1 MKINK
6 EELALDLIDFLYKS
20 PSAYQAVETIK
31 ERLDKDGF
39 VELKEAD
46 TWKLVS
52 EGKYYVTK
60 NDSALIAFKVGTED
74 VENSGFKII
83 GAHTDSPGFRVKA
96 KPEMVSEKT
105 YLKFNTEV
113 YGGPLLY
120 TWFDRPL
127 GLAGKVT
134 VKGESALKPEVKLVN
149 IDRPILVIPSVA
161 IHMNRAVNEGFA
173 INKQKDTLP
182 LVGLINDTLEKEN
195 FLVNLLATELGVK
208 AEDILGFDLGPYEVV
223 KGNLGGVN
231 NEFISSG
238 RLDDLWM
245 VYAGIVGLVDS
256 KNTKTTNVMVCVDNE
271 EIGSH
276 TAQGANS
283 ALILNILERISL
295 ALGKNREG
303 LHKALANSVMISA
316 DLAHA
321 IHPNAEEKH
330 DPTNRPVMGGGPVL
344 KTAASGS
351 YSTDSYNAAIFDGLC
366 KACDVPYQTFF
377 NRSDVRGGSTIGPMA
392 ASRLTIPV
400 IDMGAPLLSMH
411 SVRELAIVDDNYYTV
426 KLFTEFYNA

>member
-1 MKINK
+1 MRK

-31 ERLDKDGF
+31 ERLDKEGF
-39 VELKEAD
+39 TELKEAE
-46 TWKLVS
+46 TWNLKS
-52 EGKYYVTK
+52 KGKYYVTK
-60 NDSALIAFKVGTED
+60 NDSALIAFRVGED
-74 VENSGFKII
+74 DIENSGFKII

-96 KPEMVSEKT
+96 NPEMVAEKT
-105 YLKFNTEV
+105 YLKLNTEV

-134 VKGESALKPEVKLVN
+134 IKGENILKPEVRLLN
-149 IDRPILVIPSVA
+149 IDRPILTIPSVA
-161 IHMNRAVNEGFA
+161 IHMNRTANEGFA
-173 INKQKDTLP
+173 VNKQKDTLP
-182 LVGLINDTLEKEN
+182 LLGLINETFEKNN
-195 FLVNLLATELGVK
+195 FLVSLIAKELKV
-208 AEDILGFDLGPYEVV
+208 EESDILGFDLGPYEVI
-223 KGNLGGVN
+223 KGNIGGVN

-245 VYAGIVGLVDS
+245 VYAGIVGLIDS
-256 KNTKTTNVMVCVDNE
+256 KNTKSTNVMICVDNE

-283 ALILNILERISL
+283 ALILNILERITI

-303 LHKALANSVMISA
+303 LHKALANSIMISA
-316 DLAHA
+316 DLAHGV
-321 IHPNAEEKH
+321 HPNAEEKH
-330 DPTNRPVMGGGPVL
+330 DPTNRPVLGMGPVL

-351 YSTDSYNAAIFDGLC
+351 YSTDSFNAAIFVGLC
-366 KACDVPYQTFF
+366 KASDVPYQTFF

-392 ASRLTIPV
+392 SSRLTIPV

-411 SVRELAIVDDNYYTV
+411 SVRELATVDDNYYTV

>member
-1 MKINK
+1 MNK

-20 PSAYQAVETIK
+20 PSAYQAVKTIRERLESEGFSEIK
-31 ERLDKDGF
+31 ES
-39 VELKEAD
+39 D
-46 TWKLVS
+46 TWNLKS

-60 NDSALIAFKVGTED
+60 NDSALIAFRVGTED

-83 GAHTDSPGFRVKA
+83 GAHTDSPGFRIKA
-96 KPEMVSEKT
+96 NPEIIAEKT
-105 YLKFNTEV
+105 YLKLNTEV

-134 VKGESALKPEVKLVN
+134 IKGSNLLKPEVRLVN
-149 IDRPILVIPSVA
+149 IDRPLLVIPSVA
-161 IHMNRAVNEGFA
+161 IHMNRGVNEGFA
-173 INKQKDTLP
+173 VNKQKDTLP
-182 LVGLINDTLEKEN
+182 LIGLINDTFEKDN
-195 FLVNLLATELGVK
+195 FLLSVLAKELGIETK
-208 AEDILGFDLGPYEVV
+208 DILGFDLGPYEVV
-223 KGNLGGVN
+223 KGNIGGVN

-256 KNTKTTNVMVCVDNE
+256 KNTKSTNVMVCVDNE

-276 TAQGANS
+276 TAQGADS
-283 ALILNILERISL
+283 ALILNILERISI

-303 LHKALANSVMISA
+303 LHKALANSIMISA

-321 IHPNAEEKH
+321 VHPNAEEKH
-330 DPTNRPVMGGGPVL
+330 DPTNRPVMGAGPVL

-366 KACDVPYQTFF
+366 KACNVPYQTFF

-392 ASRLTIPV
+392 GSRLTIPV
-400 IDMGAPLLSMH
+400 MDMGAPLLSMH
-411 SVRELAIVDDNYYTV
+411 SVRELATVIDNYYTV

>member
-1 MKINK
+1 MNK

-20 PSAYQAVETIK
+20 PSAYQAVKTIK
-31 ERLDKDGF
+31 ERLETEGF
-39 VELKEAD
+39 SEIKEED
-46 TWKLVS
+46 TWNLKS

-60 NDSALIAFKVGTED
+60 NDSALIAFRVGTED

-96 KPEMVSEKT
+96 NPEMIAEKT
-105 YLKFNTEV
+105 YLKLNTEV

-134 VKGESALKPEVKLVN
+134 IKGESLLKPEVKLIN

-161 IHMNRAVNEGFA
+161 IHMNRGVNEGFA
-173 INKQKDTLP
+173 VDKQKDTLP
-182 LVGLINDTLEKEN
+182 LIGLINDTFEKDN
-195 FLVNLLATELGVK
+195 FLLSVLANELGI
-208 AEDILGFDLGPYEVV
+208 ETQDILGFDLGPYEVV

-256 KNTKTTNVMVCVDNE
+256 KSNKSTNVMVCVDNE

-276 TAQGANS
+276 TAQGADS
-283 ALILNILERISL
+283 ALILNILERISI

-303 LHKALANSVMISA
+303 LHKALANSIMISA

-321 IHPNAEEKH
+321 VHPNAEEKH
-330 DPTNRPVMGGGPVL
+330 DPTNRPVMGRGPVL

-366 KACDVPYQTFF
+366 KACNVPYQTFF

-392 ASRLTIPV
+392 GSRLTIPV
-400 IDMGAPLLSMH
+400 MDMGAPLLSMH
-411 SVRELAIVDDNYYTV
+411 SVRELATVIDNYYTV
-426 KLFTEFYNA
+426 KLFTAFYNA